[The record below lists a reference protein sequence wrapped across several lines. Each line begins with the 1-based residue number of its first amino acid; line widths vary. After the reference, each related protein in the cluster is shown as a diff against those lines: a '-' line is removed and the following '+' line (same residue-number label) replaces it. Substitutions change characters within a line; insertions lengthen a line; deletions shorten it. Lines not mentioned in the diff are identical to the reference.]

1 MKYKNFV
8 LVFFFFFPL
17 QLKCFF
23 FEKEK
28 VANLARRGAT
38 CARASFTRDSHF
50 LAGSFLS
57 VSSAITIFRV
67 AREREREREKGVLL
81 AFCLPVGYIPRE
93 SWAGK

>member
-8 LVFFFFFPL
+8 LVFFLSPPIEMF
-17 QLKCFF
+17 FF

-67 AREREREREKGVLL
+67 AREREREREGGSPRLL
-81 AFCLPVGYIPRE
+81 PPGRVHTA
-93 SWAGK
+93 